1 MKKIYLLA
9 GWACCFFVFANDASA
24 QVAAPGNAHGVAVV
38 KPTAAVTGITITG
51 DTCVGGT
58 LTANINNITLKELK
72 WSAGS
77 TLVEARSIWQ
87 QNGARVAGDTV
98 AGFGA
103 SQLEEPYGVAVDSKK
118 RLYVVDDG
126 TQRVQRWDPGAK
138 KGVTVAGGNGKGTAL
153 NQLFTPI
160 DVIVD
165 NDFNV
170 YVSDDVGARVVKWA
184 PGATQGVI
192 VAGGNGEGAALNQ
205 LNGPEGLC
213 LDNAG
218 NLYIADRWNDRV
230 MKWAPGATKGVVVAG
245 GNGRGPAANQL
256 DEPFGVAVDA
266 DGNVFVTD
274 PFNYRVQKWA
284 PGATTG
290 ATVAGGN
297 GPGNF
302 ARQFT
307 YPSSISVDASGNL
320 YVLDRYRVL
329 RWANGADYG
338 VTVAGGTQ
346 APARN
351 DLSGFSTSWG
361 MCALNDG
368 SVYVSAIFDGRVLK
382 FVQGPFSKNT
392 ITTVLPGNYTAV
404 GTNFSGTAFSANYK
418 VTPIPP
424 KPTSVKGKVNVI
436 PGQTYSYVVT
446 DSIPVRSYSW
456 EIPADAT
463 LVSGQGTN
471 TVQITWGTSGDLLK
485 VSAVNDC
492 GISPQ
497 RWFRVIIAPT
507 PSVVLDAA
515 VATGRNPL
523 SVYPNPA
530 TSVASVAFTAKKQAK
545 YELTVTDMMGKV
557 IHHQTGNTAPGANKI
572 DIDVSKLQKN
582 VYLIALKYDDSSA
595 GITKFNKQ

>member
-9 GWACCFFVFANDASA
+9 GLACCFFVFADGALA
-24 QVAAPGNAHGVAVV
+24 QECAPGNGGGIAVV
-38 KPTAAVTGITITG
+38 KPTAATAAITISG
-51 DTCVGGT
+51 DSCVGGT
-58 LTANINNITLKELK
+58 LTANLNNITLKELK
-72 WSAGS
+72 WYAD
-77 TLVEARSIWQ
+77 TTMVEARSIWK
-87 QNGARVAGDTV
+87 QNGTRVAGDTV

-138 KGVTVAGGNGKGTAL
+138 KGVTVAGGNGKGSAL

-165 NDFNV
+165 KDFNV
-170 YVSDDVGARVVKWA
+170 YVSDDVGARIVKWA

-218 NLYIADRWNDRV
+218 NLYITDRWNDRV

-266 DGNVFVTD
+266 AGNVFVTD
-274 PFNYRVQKWA
+274 AFNYRVQKWA
-284 PGATTG
+284 PGAVTG
-290 ATVAGGN
+290 TTVAGGN
-297 GPGNF
+297 GSGNF

-307 YPSSISVDASGNL
+307 YPSSISVDTLGNL
-320 YVLDRYRVL
+320 YILDRYRVL
-329 RWANGADYG
+329 RWAKGADYG
-338 VTVAGGTQ
+338 VTVAGGTR
-346 APARN
+346 APAVT

-368 SVYVSAIFDGRVLK
+368 SVYVSAIFNGRVLK

-404 GTNFSGTAFSANYK
+404 GNNFAGTEYTATYK

-424 KPTSVKGKVNVI
+424 KPTSVTGKVNVI
-436 PGQTYSYVVT
+436 TGQAYSYVVT
-446 DSIPVRSYSW
+446 DSIGVRSFNW
-456 EIPADAT
+456 QVPADAT
-463 LVSGQGTN
+463 LISGQGTN
-471 TVQITWGTSGDLLK
+471 KISVKFGTSGDLLM
-485 VSAVNDC
+485 VSGINDC

-497 RWFRVIIAPT
+497 RWFRVIIAP
-507 PSVVLDAA
+507 PPGPVADPA
-515 VATGRNPL
+515 VAAGKTTV

-530 TSVASVAFTAKKQAK
+530 SNVASVAFTAKKQAK
-545 YELTVTDMMGKV
+545 YDLTVTDIMGKV
-557 IHHQTGNTAPGANKI
+557 IHHQTGNTSQGSNKI
-572 DIDVSKLQKN
+572 DIDVSKLRKN
-582 VYLIALKYDDSSA
+582 VYLIALKYDDGNA